1 MKKSCEKKKHRLLCY
16 GLVLTMVF
24 TPAFSVFAAEE
35 NGEEQNSEVTA
46 ATESTTAETPQ
57 VQPEPSSDSIETNA
71 PDTASTESPEASG
84 GETQEA
90 SPAQAKETG
99 GEPETT
105 ETDEEAETVEADA
118 AKAIEKTEQQ
128 ANEDPAPAEA
138 GPSVSVPA
146 SDTGLKSAAGSS
158 SPESIKIGDTTFSS
172 DGDESSHWS
181 DGKGWK
187 NVAGQYV
194 AMVDFDG
201 SDAEI
206 SADGGVV
213 TLAVAGVNRIGTLKG
228 NCSFRIAGTGIVLID
243 KIEIEDGNTI
253 TLHPNS
259 SVYKE
264 GSAAVFVKQE
274 EDGSY
279 LLINGDVTGILDD
292 RYTLDDVELVV
303 PDGSTL
309 EVGVL
314 AARTELWD
322 NEDGEVTDV
331 TLYTTNLPSDAN
343 QPVHWGGIVDIEG
356 YIGSVV
362 LGKNSSLTIDKGAS
376 VQLKKIQAGL
386 SYFEAELVVEGAL
399 NVLGVLEGGFTS
411 INNGGSVTGDGT
423 VRTANIDL
431 NPGGTI
437 SKNTLL
443 EYSGLS
449 IIGNNRSIVPPRLKD
464 SIIYLKGS
472 RINIPELTVS
482 GKSRIGLRTT
492 EDLSYYD
499 ACRIGDITLS
509 PGSVLEILCNDHP
522 YVTDSNL
529 ESRYVEDGY
538 LEIYGSIV
546 GGAVNVLGG
555 FVEYTGSNADNLPS
569 VPYGYASRVYING
582 IDMISSEFP
591 LNMTDKDAAS
601 RFKRDTIPVMK
612 LDILDALDPNKD
624 LEDEFI
630 PNQFLAREWKV
641 LQYEDLAPLDRDTDD
656 TYTCESFMEAYNL
669 KGHSSYATFYSAVEI
684 IDSQLQRRLY
694 FFDDPMDFNINNAIM
709 IRILDC
715 TGQGGQGGATV
726 THTSSSITGSG
737 VIGGPGSGSVKAGNG
752 KVVYGKA
759 SYIEPDPDPVPD
771 PDPAPEP
778 DKKENEGENNN
789 SSNNNNNN
797 SNNSNNNNSNSNT
810 DNKKESN
817 NKVIRTNTVKAS
829 AGNAAELIVTVSL
842 NETSTEAASEVN
854 TEAPQ
859 IWHLDVTYAGTP
871 VTDLNGNSVRAS
883 FPFTVPESWGDPAG
897 IAGNNLYAVFADEND
912 TLTAY
917 NAQYDTGTGEISFEA
932 EQTGDFVI
940 VQFKYEDEPF
950 TEDFYRELA
959 ETEEIKAFLAA
970 LHDERE

>member
-172 DGDESSHWS
+172 NGDESSHWS

-213 TLAVAGVNRIGTLKG
+213 TLAVSGVNRIGALKG
-228 NCSFRIAGTGIVLID
+228 NCSYRIAGTGIVLID
-243 KIEIEDGNTI
+243 RIEIGTGNTI

-259 SVYKE
+259 AVYSE
-264 GSAAVFVKQE
+264 GSAAVFLQQ

-279 LLINGDVTGILDD
+279 LLINGDITGILDD
-292 RYTLDDVELVV
+292 KYTLDNVDLVL
-303 PDGSTL
+303 PKGTSLT
-309 EVGVL
+309 VGVL
-314 AARTELWD
+314 AARKELWD
-322 NEDGEVTDV
+322 GEGTDGPVTDV
-331 TLYTTNLPSDAN
+331 TLYTTDLPVDCEN
-343 QPVHWGGIVDIEG
+343 PVHDLGIVEIEE
-356 YIGSVV
+356 YVGSVI
-362 LGKNSSLTIDKGAS
+362 LGENSTLTIDEGAS
-376 VQLKKIQAGL
+376 VKLKKIRTGF
-386 SYFEAELVVEGAL
+386 SHIEAELIVEGAL
-399 NVLGVLEGGFTS
+399 NVLGVLEGGF
-411 INNGGSVTGDGT
+411 INIKDNGSVTGNGT
-423 VRTANIDL
+423 VMSADVDL
-431 NPGGTI
+431 GSGGTI
-437 SKNTLL
+437 SKDLL
-443 EYSGLS
+443 MERSGLS
-449 IIGNNRSIVPPRLKD
+449 VHGDNRSIIPPKLQD
-464 SIIYLKGS
+464 SAIYLKGS
-472 RINIPELTVS
+472 LIDIPELTAS
-482 GKSRIGLRTT
+482 GKSWVGLSTSDT
-492 EDLSYYD
+492 LSYSVMNK
-499 ACRIGDITLS
+499 IGNITLD
-509 PGSVLEILCNDHP
+509 PGSTLDIVCNDHP
-522 YVTDSNL
+522 YIDDQIRR
-529 ESRYVEDGY
+529 SRYVEDGG
-538 LEIYGSIV
+538 LMIYGSIT

-555 FVEYTGSNADNLPS
+555 FVEYTGSNTDNLPAVPVQDSSDSS
-569 VPYGYASRVYING
+569 VSFASRVFINVTDTDSINIG
-582 IDMISSEFP
+582 SMDFP
-591 LNMTDKDAAS
+591 LNMTNATAAARLKNDEIS
-601 RFKRDTIPVMK
+601 VSK
-612 LDILDALDPNKD
+612 LSVLDALVYNKSMD
-624 LEDEFI
+624 VY
-630 PNQFLAREWKV
+630 AREWIV
-641 LQYEDLAPLDRDTDD
+641 TEQADLTSLKRDSSQ
-656 TYTCESFMEAYNL
+656 TYTCASLMKAYNL
-669 KGHSSYATFYSAVEI
+669 EGKNAFGTMSAVEI
-684 IDSQLQRRLY
+684 IDSQLQRQIY
-694 FFDDPMDFNINNAIM
+694 YFDDPQDFSIDNAIM

-715 TGQGGQGGATV
+715 TGQGGQGGSAV
-726 THTSSSITGSG
+726 THTSASLTGSG
-737 VIGGPGSGSVKAGNG
+737 VIGGPGSGSVKAGTG
-752 KVVYGKA
+752 KVIFGDT
-759 SYIEPDPDPVPD
+759 SYTEPDPDPSPKPD
-771 PDPAPEP
+771 
-778 DKKENEGENNN
+778 
-789 SSNNNNNN
+789 NNNNNN
-797 SNNSNNNNSNSNT
+797 
-810 DNKKESN
+810 NKAA
-817 NKVIRTNTVKAS
+817 RTSAVNVS
-829 AGNAAELIVTVSL
+829 AGKAAGLVVTVSL
-842 NETSTEAASEVN
+842 LETG
-854 TEAPQ
+854 TEAPYEVNPETPQ
-859 IWHLDVTYAGTP
+859 IMHLDVTYAETP
-871 VTDLNGNSVRAS
+871 VTDLNGNPVRAS